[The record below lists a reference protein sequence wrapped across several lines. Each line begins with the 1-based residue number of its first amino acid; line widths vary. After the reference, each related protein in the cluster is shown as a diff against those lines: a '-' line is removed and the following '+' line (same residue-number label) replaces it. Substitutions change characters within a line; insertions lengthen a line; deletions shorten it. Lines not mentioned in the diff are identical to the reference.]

1 MRKLWAKRGVE
12 KMFKSKLVLSFSL
25 VVLALLSGCM
35 TAAQHQQSLP
45 STKEREM
52 TVGIVQKEI
61 RVGMSQT
68 DVAVALDPPN
78 IITRDSEGKETRIYG
93 FRPFVCGKDS

>member
-1 MRKLWAKRGVE
+1 
-12 KMFKSKLVLSFSL
+12 MFKSKLVLSFSL

-52 TVGIVQKEI
+52 TVGIVQKKYMLEC
-61 RVGMSQT
+61 RKLM
-68 DVAVALDPPN
+68 
-78 IITRDSEGKETRIYG
+78 
-93 FRPFVCGKDS
+93 

>member
-1 MRKLWAKRGVE
+1 
-12 KMFKSKLVLSFSL
+12 MFKSKFILGSFL
-25 VVLALLSGCM
+25 IVFALLSGCM

-52 TVGIVQKEI
+52 AVGIVQKKS
-61 RVGMSQT
+61 VGMSQT

-78 IITRDSEGKETRIYG
+78 IIPRDSEGKETRIYG